1 MQILTDP
8 RLFTL
13 LITALFAAGAIR
25 YAFALDWPMTIYHAC
40 AAGLQL
46 AVLSMGGK

>member
-1 MQILTDP
+1 MQFLTDP
-8 RLFTL
+8 RAFPL
-13 LITALFAAGAIR
+13 LISILFAAGAIR
-25 YAFALDWPMTIYHAC
+25 YACALDWPMTIYHAC

>member
-1 MQILTDP
+1 MTYLFDP
-8 RLFTL
+8 RLFPL
-13 LITALFAAGAIR
+13 IITALFAAGAIR

-46 AVLSMGGK
+46 AVLAMAK